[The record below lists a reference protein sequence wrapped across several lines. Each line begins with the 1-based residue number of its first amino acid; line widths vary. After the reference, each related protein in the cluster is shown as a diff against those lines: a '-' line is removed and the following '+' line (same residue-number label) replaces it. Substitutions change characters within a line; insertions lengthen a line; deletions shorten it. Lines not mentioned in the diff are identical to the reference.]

1 MLQIKQQINYSNKGH
16 FYRKYLRAIPE
27 FAFIRRIEFSILV
40 I

>member
-1 MLQIKQQINYSNKGH
+1 MQQIKQQVNLNTGH

>member
-1 MLQIKQQINYSNKGH
+1 MLQIKQQINSNKGH